1 MESMVA
7 WCAGSCRIAWLFRV
21 TLSVLGLSGPA
32 TDSFPGMQR
41 KADLDE
47 GGLDHFLISFTKSM
61 FRPLHQTSEW
71 RE

>member
-1 MESMVA
+1 MVVWHA
-7 WCAGSCRIAWLFRV
+7 VSCRKLWLFRV

-32 TDSFPGMQR
+32 TDSFQGMPR

-47 GGLDHFLISFTKSM
+47 GGLAHFLVPFTKSM
-61 FRPLHQTSEW
+61 FRPLHHTSER